1 MSNKADPLK
10 TIQKLIQERYSD
22 AKAIFWA
29 GSVSQGQGTSASDL
43 DLVIVFDAIPNAYR
57 EAFIYDG
64 WPIDAFIHDPDT
76 LRFFFEESRAGNG
89 ISGLSYMILNG
100 REILAPND
108 FSKSIKLLAQELLK
122 SGPAIWDKETID
134 KERFLITDVLDD
146 IKFPVSRDEQIAS
159 AAWLLEALGQ
169 FYFRAQNKWCASG
182 KSIIRYLKNDSP
194 ALALEFN
201 QCFEDLFQ
209 KGDVVGLESVVKKI
223 LMPYG
228 GLFWDGFK
236 LNAPKKWREQ
246 AISFNQTQVLEE
258 LKAREPIFHHPD
270 KFGKTKQ
277 DILDMTCDEF
287 WEVGASGNRYS
298 REYVIEVLLDRY
310 SDPEYKD
317 IWKTKDFKCQEIV
330 HDNYLLTY
338 TLLQG
343 KRETKRSTIWRRTSS
358 GWKILYHQGTVV
370 QEAGDEDKK

>member
-1 MSNKADPLK
+1 MENMSNKADPLK

-22 AKAIFWA
+22 AKAVFWA
-29 GSVSQGQGTSASDL
+29 GSVSQNQGTSASDL
-43 DLVIVFDAIPNAYR
+43 DLVIVFDSIPNAYR
-57 EAFIYDG
+57 EAFIYDS
-64 WPIDAFIHDPDT
+64 WPIDAFIHDLDT
-76 LRFFFEESRAGNG
+76 LRFFFEESRTGNG

-108 FSKSIKLLAQELLK
+108 FSNSIKLLAQELLK
-122 SGPAIWDKETID
+122 SGPAIWDKETIN
-134 KERFLITDVLDD
+134 KELFLITDVLDD
-146 IKFPVSRDEQIAS
+146 IKFSISRDEQIAS

-236 LNAPKKWREQ
+236 SDAPKEAKLF
-246 AISFNQTQVLEE
+246 I
-258 LKAREPIFHHPD
+258 
-270 KFGKTKQ
+270 
-277 DILDMTCDEF
+277 
-287 WEVGASGNRYS
+287 
-298 REYVIEVLLDRY
+298 
-310 SDPEYKD
+310 
-317 IWKTKDFKCQEIV
+317 
-330 HDNYLLTY
+330 
-338 TLLQG
+338 
-343 KRETKRSTIWRRTSS
+343 
-358 GWKILYHQGTVV
+358 V
-370 QEAGDEDKK
+370 QEVGDEDKK